1 MLKSNLIQKL
11 TERNGC
17 HLGAI
22 LPPRGDL
29 AVSGDIL
36 VVRRREGATGI

>member
-11 TERNGC
+11 TEMNGC
-17 HLGAI
+17 QLGAI
-22 LPPRGDL
+22 LPPKGDL

-36 VVRRREGATGI
+36 VVRTREGAPGI